1 MMSIHKGIVL
11 VIKSVLQKT
20 QSIIQKKIR
29 DTLAILCNE
38 TLIVIKNVS
47 VLISMPMTENVKKD
61 MMAIVL
67 NELKNNEKIALPVLQ
82 D

>member
-1 MMSIHKGIVL
+1 MMSIQKGIML

-29 DTLAILCNE
+29 DTLAILYNE